1 VLFALISDFRTC
13 TSAFLAAVFLP
24 FYSKTYFLVIIGF
37 IYRQMA
43 AGLGPHKKTTSP
55 GLAKTKQ

>member
-1 VLFALISDFRTC
+1 
-13 TSAFLAAVFLP
+13 
-24 FYSKTYFLVIIGF
+24 
-37 IYRQMA
+37 MA